1 MAAAALCFTL
11 PVELFFNL
19 LWVALACSTSLAW
32 VMWRRRSRWREAPTL
47 LRGLT
52 VVVCILALLF
62 PVISISDDLSQT
74 PGLAEGL
81 RIQDILKAP
90 DLRSVA
96 PVAAIAVLLTLLQPE
111 RRAIPGRV
119 SFEAVV
125 GYRELF
131 RTPAIENRPPPQL
144 A

>member
-1 MAAAALCFTL
+1 M
-11 PVELFFNL
+11 
-19 LWVALACSTSLAW
+19 
-32 VMWRRRSRWREAPTL
+32 
-47 LRGLT
+47 

-74 PGLAEGL
+74 PGLAEGT

-90 DLRSVA
+90 DLRSTL
-96 PVAAIAVLLTLLQPE
+96 PIAAIAVLLTVLQPE
-111 RRAIPGRV
+111 RRAISGRV
-119 SFEAVV
+119 SFEATV

-131 RTPAIENRPPPQL
+131 RNPVIENRPPPQL

>member
-1 MAAAALCFTL
+1 
-11 PVELFFNL
+11 VELFFNL

-32 VMWRRRSRWREAPTL
+32 MMWRRRSRWREAPTL
-47 LRGLT
+47 LRGLM

-74 PGLAEGL
+74 PGLAEGT

-90 DLRSVA
+90 DLRSAA
-96 PVAAIAVLLTLLQPE
+96 PVAAIAVLLTLLQPD
-111 RRAIPGRV
+111 RRATPGRV
-119 SFEAVV
+119 SFEAAV

-131 RTPAIENRPPPQL
+131 RIPAIENRPPPQL